1 MSTEKRKNEVQKYWL
16 QINRIHKELAWMS
29 YDPNLGLKEEYKA
42 AIEIIEKI
50 KSSLN
55 EKMKE

>member
-1 MSTEKRKNEVQKYWL
+1 MSAKKRENEIQKYWL
-16 QINRIHKELAWMS
+16 QINRIHKELLWMS
-29 YDPNLGLKEEYKA
+29 YDTDLGLKEEYKA
-42 AIEIIEKI
+42 AILNIEKI